1 MQRLGLTTDHRDL
14 VEQLAD
20 VWTTA
25 TADNVICHRE
35 MGNINLLV
43 MQINHSAARLDDTV
57 RHATTVL
64 KTGAT
69 SPTALRQRRDLD
81 RLYRDNVIAFPA
93 NTNERRSDCS
103 PNDAA

>member
-14 VEQLAD
+14 TEQLAD
-20 VWTTA
+20 EWKRA
-25 TADNVICHRE
+25 TADEFVCHRE
-35 MGNINLLV
+35 MGTITLLV
-43 MQINHSAARLDDTV
+43 MQLTSSAARLDDTV

-93 NTNERRSDCS
+93 NTNERRSDCP

>member
-14 VEQLAD
+14 TEQLAD
-20 VWTTA
+20 EWKRA
-25 TADNVICHRE
+25 TADEFVCHRE

-93 NTNERRSDCS
+93 NTNER
-103 PNDAA
+103 PNHGNGPDAA